1 MSQIYDLEFQKIAR
15 KAAAS
20 LDIDLMEGVY
30 LQLTGPQ
37 YESPQEIAMCRTLG
51 ADAVGMSTACEAIA
65 ARHMACASSVFPAL
79 PILPPASPRSLCAM
93 RKFRRQLT
101 WLHRSSKNSLPQR
114 FRASQRHCKH
124 TAAGVCQKN
133 RPRPLKTA
141 RKIKERSFLNTRFY
155 NAKILV
161 LDAENHF
168 SIAEDELH
176 VTGDTITYIGPG
188 RKADPDAAETTVFDR
203 EIDARG
209 NLLIPGFKNA
219 HNAHPDDLPPLLRG
233 RSPAPRMA
241 RAPGLPERGKARRGR
256 RYWLNIL
263 GIMEY
268 LTSGI
273 TSNFDMYIQ
282 QKNSIAATVDTGFRT
297 VLTSGLNNFVDSPE
311 ILEEMYN
318 YVNELSDRTSYL
330 LGFHAEYTT
339 GGPLLEAVA
348 KLAEKYHSP
357 VWTHNA
363 ETKSEVEG
371 CKERW
376 GLTPTQLMERLGMF
390 QYGGGGYHCIWMED
404 RDFEIFRDRKL
415 TAVTNPSSNLKLAS
429 GICPLKRFYDNGIN
443 LAIGTDGPASNN
455 CLDMFREMFLTTGL
469 SKVREMDAAGIPADA
484 ILYMATAG
492 GAHAMQLTDCD
503 RLAAGKKADLVMID
517 LHQPNMQPENNLI
530 KNLVYSGSKQNVKL
544 TMVNGQIL
552 YENGEFHIG
561 FDPEEIYARS
571 NAIIRR
577 ISGSHADN

>member
-1 MSQIYDLEFQKIAR
+1 M
-15 KAAAS
+15 
-20 LDIDLMEGVY
+20 
-30 LQLTGPQ
+30 
-37 YESPQEIAMCRTLG
+37 
-51 ADAVGMSTACEAIA
+51 
-65 ARHMACASSVFPAL
+65 
-79 PILPPASPRSLCAM
+79 
-93 RKFRRQLT
+93 
-101 WLHRSSKNSLPQR
+101 
-114 FRASQRHCKH
+114 
-124 TAAGVCQKN
+124 
-133 RPRPLKTA
+133 
-141 RKIKERSFLNTRFY
+141 NTRFY

-188 RKADPDAAETTVFDR
+188 RKADPDTAETTVFDR

-219 HNAHPDDLPPLLRG
+219 HTHTPMTFLRSYADDLPLHEWLECQVFPNEAKLAG
-233 RSPAPRMA
+233 DDV
-241 RAPGLPERGKARRGR
+241 
-256 RYWLNIL
+256 YWLNIL

-282 QKNSIAATVDTGFRT
+282 QKNSISATVDTGFRT

-404 RDFEIFRDRKL
+404 RDFEIF
-415 TAVTNPSSNLKLAS
+415 
-429 GICPLKRFYDNGIN
+429 
-443 LAIGTDGPASNN
+443 AIGTDGPASNN

-492 GAHAMQLTDCD
+492 GAHAMQIDDCD
-503 RLAAGKKADLVMID
+503 RLAVGKKADLVMID

>member
-1 MSQIYDLEFQKIAR
+1 M
-15 KAAAS
+15 
-20 LDIDLMEGVY
+20 
-30 LQLTGPQ
+30 
-37 YESPQEIAMCRTLG
+37 
-51 ADAVGMSTACEAIA
+51 
-65 ARHMACASSVFPAL
+65 
-79 PILPPASPRSLCAM
+79 
-93 RKFRRQLT
+93 
-101 WLHRSSKNSLPQR
+101 
-114 FRASQRHCKH
+114 
-124 TAAGVCQKN
+124 
-133 RPRPLKTA
+133 
-141 RKIKERSFLNTRFY
+141 NTRFY

-219 HNAHPDDLPPLLRG
+219 HTHTPMTFLRSYADDLPLHEWL
-233 RSPAPRMA
+233 
-241 RAPGLPERGKARRGR
+241 ERQVFPNEAKLAGDDV
-256 RYWLNIL
+256 YWLNIL

-357 VWTHNA
+357 VWTHTAENKKRYPQCSHDRYRLCSVAACSKSQSVHKSGSAGRWLQRISLSGQVRNA
-363 ETKSEVEG
+363 EG
-371 CKERW
+371 
-376 GLTPTQLMERLGMF
+376 GNALG
-390 QYGGGGYHCIWMED
+390 
-404 RDFEIFRDRKL
+404 KL
-415 TAVTNPSSNLKLAS
+415 YAW
-429 GICPLKRFYDNGIN
+429 R
-443 LAIGTDGPASNN
+443 
-455 CLDMFREMFLTTGL
+455 
-469 SKVREMDAAGIPADA
+469 
-484 ILYMATAG
+484 
-492 GAHAMQLTDCD
+492 
-503 RLAAGKKADLVMID
+503 AGKV
-517 LHQPNMQPENNLI
+517 
-530 KNLVYSGSKQNVKL
+530 
-544 TMVNGQIL
+544 
-552 YENGEFHIG
+552 
-561 FDPEEIYARS
+561 
-571 NAIIRR
+571 
-577 ISGSHADN
+577 

>member
-1 MSQIYDLEFQKIAR
+1 M
-15 KAAAS
+15 
-20 LDIDLMEGVY
+20 
-30 LQLTGPQ
+30 
-37 YESPQEIAMCRTLG
+37 
-51 ADAVGMSTACEAIA
+51 
-65 ARHMACASSVFPAL
+65 
-79 PILPPASPRSLCAM
+79 
-93 RKFRRQLT
+93 
-101 WLHRSSKNSLPQR
+101 
-114 FRASQRHCKH
+114 
-124 TAAGVCQKN
+124 
-133 RPRPLKTA
+133 
-141 RKIKERSFLNTRFY
+141 NTRFY

-188 RKADPDAAETTVFDR
+188 RKADPDTAETTVFDR

-219 HNAHPDDLPPLLRG
+219 HTHTPMTFLRSYADDLPLHEWL
-233 RSPAPRMA
+233 
-241 RAPGLPERGKARRGR
+241 ERQVFPNEAKLAGDDV
-256 RYWLNIL
+256 YWLNIL

-282 QKNSIAATVDTGFRT
+282 QKNSISATVDTGFRT

-339 GGPLLEAVA
+339 GGPLLESVA

-415 TAVTNPSSNLKLAS
+415 TAVTNPSSNLKLACGG
-429 GICPLKRFYDNGIN
+429 GIWTSAL
-443 LAIGTDGPASNN
+443 
-455 CLDMFREMFLTTGL
+455 
-469 SKVREMDAAGIPADA
+469 DAAETHDGKVIGVDVDQRSKIGERCLTSAMKGLPSAINNALDSYFSGNFSELGGTAQQLGLKDGDYIGLPTDSESWGFTTFTQDQYETVLAGIRDGS
-484 ILYMATAG
+484 IEISSDTE
-492 GAHAMQLTDCD
+492 
-503 RLAAGKKADLVMID
+503 
-517 LHQPNMQPENNLI
+517 NQPE
-530 KNLVYSGSKQNVKL
+530 V
-544 TMVNGQIL
+544 
-552 YENGEFHIG
+552 
-561 FDPEEIYARS
+561 
-571 NAIIRR
+571 
-577 ISGSHADN
+577 GSHVTVDYIS

>member
-1 MSQIYDLEFQKIAR
+1 M
-15 KAAAS
+15 
-20 LDIDLMEGVY
+20 
-30 LQLTGPQ
+30 
-37 YESPQEIAMCRTLG
+37 
-51 ADAVGMSTACEAIA
+51 
-65 ARHMACASSVFPAL
+65 
-79 PILPPASPRSLCAM
+79 
-93 RKFRRQLT
+93 
-101 WLHRSSKNSLPQR
+101 
-114 FRASQRHCKH
+114 
-124 TAAGVCQKN
+124 
-133 RPRPLKTA
+133 
-141 RKIKERSFLNTRFY
+141 NTRFY

-219 HNAHPDDLPPLLRG
+219 HTHTPMTFLRSYADDLPLHEWL
-233 RSPAPRMA
+233 
-241 RAPGLPERGKARRGR
+241 ERQVFPNEAKLAGDDV
-256 RYWLNIL
+256 YWLNIL

-297 VLTSGLNNFVDSPE
+297 VLPSGLNNFVDSPE

-318 YVNELSDRTSYL
+318 YVNKLSDRTSYL

-339 GGPLLEAVA
+339 GGPLLESVA

-429 GICPLKRFYDNGIN
+429 GCADVLGMVKAGMNVC
-443 LAIGTDGPASNN
+443 LGTDSVASNN
-455 CLDMFREMFLTTGL
+455 NLDLFEEIKAAALMAKGKTGDPKAL
-469 SKVREMDAAGIPADA
+469 PAEAALMMATVCGARAQGRSAECGVIELGMDADLILLDFNQPHLIPCHNV
-484 ILYMATAG
+484 LS
-492 GAHAMQLTDCD
+492 H
-503 RLAAGKKADLVMID
+503 
-517 LHQPNMQPENNLI
+517 
-530 KNLVYSGSKQNVKL
+530 LVYAASGHDVAL
-544 TMVNGQIL
+544 TMVRGKIL
-552 YENGEFHIG
+552 YADGKYPTLDIAGALKELHDYAIPRVFSDE
-561 FDPEEIYARS
+561 PEAQ
-571 NAIIRR
+571 A
-577 ISGSHADN
+577 